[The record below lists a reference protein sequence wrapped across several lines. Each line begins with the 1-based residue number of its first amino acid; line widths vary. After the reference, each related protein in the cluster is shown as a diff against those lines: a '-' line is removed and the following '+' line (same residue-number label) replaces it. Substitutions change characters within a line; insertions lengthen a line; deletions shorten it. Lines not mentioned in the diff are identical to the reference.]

1 MAIAPLNKFLTKAV
15 PVTPSNQQVYEAS
28 QGTSAIIL
36 YTAVANV
43 GIGQSYPLVSFSHRR
58 TSKATATNGNIRDI
72 RLVKDIEVPPQDA
85 VIIIDGRLVL
95 ERDATKI
102 DSVFVRGYQSGVGT
116 VYDAQY
122 DHVTGLTTI
131 TTYDPHGFN
140 VDDEIVLDGL
150 VFDCPSTGGITSSI
164 FPNPQTTFKVETVG
178 TSTIFTTNTG
188 VVANLPHTFRPS
200 EHRFIR
206 ANPDP
211 ITIVSGANV
220 AAGTK
225 IQVIKG
231 TTYDSVTG
239 ILSVTASAPH
249 NLTTNDTIRF
259 TNDSLVFKCSQDNYS
274 DEKKYP
280 RSTDPANNS
289 NTLGVTTFIGIGNTF
304 TVNVGVQTGGGTAS
318 PLQMELIMSILETSK
333 V

>member
-1 MAIAPLNKFLTKAV
+1 MAIAPLNKFITKAV
-15 PVTPSNQQVYEAS
+15 PVTPSNQKVYEAP
-28 QGTSAIIL
+28 QGSSAIIL

-43 GIGQSYPLVSFSHRR
+43 GIGQSYPQVSFSHRR
-58 TSKATATNGNIRDI
+58 ESTATRTAGNIRNI
-72 RLVKDIEVPPQDA
+72 RLIKDVEVPPNDA

-95 ERDATKI
+95 ERNANIK

-131 TTYDPHGFN
+131 FTYDPHGFS

-150 VFDCPSTGGITSSI
+150 AFDCASTAGITGPI
-164 FPNPQTTFKVETVG
+164 FPEPQATFKVETVG
-178 TSTIFTTNTG
+178 TTTSFTTNTG
-188 VVANLPHTFRPS
+188 TVTNLPHTFRPS
-200 EHRFIR
+200 LHEFVR
-206 ANPDP
+206 ANKDA
-211 ITIVSGANV
+211 ITNVSTNA
-220 AAGTK
+220 K
-225 IQVIKG
+225 IQVLKG

-239 ILSVTASAPH
+239 ILSVTAAAAHGLS
-249 NLTTNDTIRF
+249 NGNNITI
-259 TNDSLVFKCSQDNYS
+259 DQGSLVFKCSQDNYT

-280 RSTDPANNS
+280 RVSDPAYNQNLAVTVV
-289 NTLGVTTFIGIGNTF
+289 NTTKF

-318 PLQMELIMSILETSK
+318 PAQMELIMSILETST

>member
-36 YTAVANV
+36 YAAVANV
-43 GIGQSYPLVSFSHRR
+43 GIGQSYPLISFTHRR

-72 RLVKDIEVPPQDA
+72 RLIKDIEVPPQDA

-150 VFDCPSTGGITSSI
+150 AFDCPSIGGITGPI
-164 FPNPQTTFKVETVG
+164 FPEPQTTFKVETVG

-188 VVANLPHTFRPS
+188 TVLNLPHTFRPS
-200 EHRFIR
+200 LHEFVR
-206 ANPDP
+206 ANKDA
-211 ITIVSGANV
+211 ITNVSTSA
-220 AAGTK
+220 K
-225 IQVIKG
+225 IQVLKG

-239 ILSVTASAPH
+239 ILSVTAAAAHGLS
-249 NLTTNDTIRF
+249 NGNNIQIVEE
-259 TNDSLVFKCSQDNYS
+259 SLVFKCSQDNYT

-280 RSTDPANNS
+280 RASDPAGGNALLPVTVV
-289 NTLGVTTFIGIGNTF
+289 NTTKF
-304 TVNVGVQTGGGTAS
+304 TVNVGVQTGGGTVS
-318 PLQMELIMSILETSK
+318 PAQMELIMSILETSK